1 MDLAS
6 FILTTSSKYVNEL
19 IEKTWKMQ
27 DAAEKLD
34 REEKARLDIMREQMG
49 KECTTGCNKDW
60 LKCTL
65 EVRAEAK
72 QSAPI
77 CLCSCNKRS
86 TDKWERKVQ
95 KHYDYWTGQLWKN
108 FHVKAT

>member
-6 FILTTSSKYVNEL
+6 FILTKSSKYVNEL

-34 REEKARLDIMREQMG
+34 REEKARLGIMREQMG

-60 LKCTL
+60 LKCVL
-65 EVRAEAK
+65 
-72 QSAPI
+72 
-77 CLCSCNKRS
+77 
-86 TDKWERKVQ
+86 
-95 KHYDYWTGQLWKN
+95 
-108 FHVKAT
+108 